1 MKVDEKS
8 NEILA
13 IPALL
18 EMMAIEGAVV
28 SIDAMGCQ
36 RVVAQ
41 KIIAKKADY
50 ILALK
55 GNQGT
60 LREDVEAFANEQK
73 ARHFRDTQIS
83 VHETV
88 DGDHGR
94 IETRRYTVI
103 HDVGWLQERHK
114 WPGLKGVAMVE
125 SQREID
131 GKIAYETRFYITS
144 LGLPANA
151 IGPMIRAH
159 WAIENSLHWVM
170 DMVFRDDECRIRTE
184 HAPANFATLRHM
196 AYNLARKAPGKASIR
211 LKRKTASWDDNYLAS
226 LIAA

>member
-1 MKVDEKS
+1 
-8 NEILA
+8 
-13 IPALL
+13 
-18 EMMAIEGAVV
+18 MAIKGAVV

-36 RVVAQ
+36 RVVAK

-73 ARHFRDTQIS
+73 TRHFRDTEIS

-114 WPGLKGVAMVE
+114 WPGSKGVATVE

-131 GKIAYETRFYITS
+131 GKITYETRFYITS

-151 IGPMIRAH
+151 IGTMIRAH
-159 WAIENSLHWVM
+159 WAIQNSLHWAM
-170 DMVFRDDECRIRTE
+170 DMVFRNDECRIRTE
-184 HAPANFATLRHM
+184 HAPANFATLRPM

-211 LKRKTASWDDNYLAS
+211 LNRQTASWYDNYLAS